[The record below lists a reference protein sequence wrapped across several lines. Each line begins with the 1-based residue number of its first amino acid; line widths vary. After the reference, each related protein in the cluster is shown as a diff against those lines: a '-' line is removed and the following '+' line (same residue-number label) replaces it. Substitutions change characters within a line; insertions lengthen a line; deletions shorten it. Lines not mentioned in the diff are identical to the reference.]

1 MYYLLAIFLLIL
13 VSQTISFIPPAS
25 TLSSSRLIFK
35 TRKMLTPSTDSTSL
49 SMFGEDENAPKSLTR
64 DNEPDEFF
72 KSKMDDMSDGEKLP
86 IALAGLAGISLPFIL
101 GLIALYAA
109 K

>member
-1 MYYLLAIFLLIL
+1 MPKVHLISIFPINMYYLLAIFLLIL

-72 KSKMDDMSDGEKLP
+72 KSKMDDMSDGEKVRD
-86 IALAGLAGISLPFIL
+86 GMGWD
-101 GLIALYAA
+101 GMG
-109 K
+109 